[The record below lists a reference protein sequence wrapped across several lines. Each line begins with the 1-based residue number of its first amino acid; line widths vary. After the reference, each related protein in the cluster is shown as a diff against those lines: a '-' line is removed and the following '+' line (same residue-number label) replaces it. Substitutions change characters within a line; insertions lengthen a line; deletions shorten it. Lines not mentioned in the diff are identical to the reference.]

1 MADITNLERQHKEHG
16 ELISKIIIH
25 KSEQQVKDNAAN
37 IALLLS
43 QLAGKLKIHAITE
56 DQFLYP
62 SLMNHIN
69 PQIKAKAQAFNT
81 EMGGLAKTFEEFKN
95 RFMTSKRI
103 ADNPQDFLMESQKV
117 LAILTKRIDKENIE
131 LYPLL
136 TL

>member
-1 MADITNLERQHKEHG
+1 MADITNLERQHKEQG
-16 ELISKIIIH
+16 DLISKIAIH
-25 KSEQQVKDNAAN
+25 KSEQQVKENAVN

-62 SLMNHIN
+62 SLIKHTNR
-69 PQIKAKAQAFNT
+69 QIKTKAQEFYT

-95 RFMTSKRI
+95 KFMTAKTI
-103 ADNPQDFLMESQKV
+103 ADNPATFVMESQKV
-117 LAILTKRIDKENIE
+117 LAALAKRIEKENIE

-136 TL
+136 AI